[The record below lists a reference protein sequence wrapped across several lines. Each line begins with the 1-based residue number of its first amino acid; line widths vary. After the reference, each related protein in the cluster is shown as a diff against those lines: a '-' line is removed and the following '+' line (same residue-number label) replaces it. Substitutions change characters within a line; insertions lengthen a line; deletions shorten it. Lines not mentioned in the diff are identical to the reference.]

1 MHAQRQLL
9 VRAVAL
15 FAALTA
21 CAAPG
26 QEPQISFD
34 PYKHVIWI
42 PVRVNGGPL
51 LNFAF
56 DSAAAHS
63 AIDWDRAEELKLPFA
78 SLGEQYAGSGDAMA
92 RIGEAKD
99 LSLTLP
105 GASLQLPRMGVA
117 SLRSV
122 SESYGRRMDGLVGA
136 ELFERYVV
144 ELDWEQRSFKFH
156 DPQQFRYSGQGA
168 ALPLIVAGGM
178 PFVRIQ
184 VSVPGVEPIEGIFLV
199 DCPHPG
205 TVIINRPFVE
215 QHGLLD
221 AARKNLPR
229 LAMQYIEGVN
239 GRSEILYGR
248 IPKLKIGPYVLPA
261 PVVGFSQAK
270 GGALAQENF
279 HGILG
284 AEILRRFKVFVDYR
298 GEQIILEPKAAMTSP
313 FDHDASGM
321 RLRSMGSDFREHVI
335 IGVVEDSPAAK
346 ARLQEG
352 DRLIEIGG
360 KPAKTLPLGEI
371 LEMLKR
377 EGETVLLKLQRGA
390 QTVEVK
396 LDLRRLI

>member
-9 VRAVAL
+9 ARA
-15 FAALTA
+15 AALAALAA
-21 CAAPG
+21 CAAG

-42 PVRVNGGPL
+42 PVRVNGGPQ

-78 SLGEQYAGSGDAMA
+78 SLGERYAGSGDSMA
-92 RIGEAKD
+92 RIGEAKN

-105 GASLQLPRMGVA
+105 GASLQLPRMGVT
-117 SLRSV
+117 SLRGV
-122 SESYGRRMDGLVGA
+122 SESYGRQMDGLVGA
-136 ELFERYVV
+136 ELFERYIV

-168 ALPLIVAGGM
+168 TVPLIVASGM

-184 VSVPGVEPIEGIFLV
+184 VSVPGVEPVEGIFLV

-205 TVIINRPFVE
+205 TIIINRPFVE

-229 LAMQYIEGVN
+229 LARQYTEGVN

-248 IPKLKIGPYVLPA
+248 IPELKIGPYVLRE
-261 PVVGFSQAK
+261 PVVGFSQAR

-284 AEILRRFKVFVDYR
+284 AEILRRFKVFVDYG
-298 GEQIILEPKAAMTSP
+298 GEQIILEPKAAMTTP
-313 FDHDASGM
+313 FDFDASGM
-321 RLRSMGSDFREHVI
+321 RLRSMGSDFREHVV

-360 KPAKTLPLGEI
+360 KPAKALSLGEI
-371 LEMLKR
+371 LEILKR
-377 EGETVLLKLQRGA
+377 DGESVLLKLQRGP
-390 QTVEVK
+390 QTVEAK
-396 LDLRRLI
+396 LDLRRLL

>member
-1 MHAQRQLL
+1 MHTRRKLPAR
-9 VRAVAL
+9 V
-15 FAALTA
+15 AALAALAA
-21 CAAPG
+21 CTIAG

-63 AIDWDRAEELKLPFA
+63 AIDWDRAEEVKLPFT
-78 SLGEQYAGSGDAMA
+78 SLGERYAGSGDTMR

-105 GASLQLPRMGVA
+105 GATLQLPRMGVA
-117 SLRSV
+117 SLLGV

-144 ELDWEQRSFKFH
+144 EIDWEQRSFKFH

-168 ALPLIVAGGM
+168 AVPLIVAGGM
-178 PFVRIQ
+178 PFVRLQ
-184 VSVPGVEPIEGIFLV
+184 VSVPGVEPVEGIFLV

-205 TVIINRPFVE
+205 TIIINRPFVE
-215 QHGLLD
+215 QHHLLD
-221 AARKNLPR
+221 AARKNLAR
-229 LAMQYIEGVN
+229 LAAQYTEGVN
-239 GRSEILYGR
+239 GRSEVLYGR
-248 IPKLKIGPYVLPA
+248 VTCVKIGPYVLRE

-270 GGALAQENF
+270 GGALADENF
-279 HGILG
+279 QGIIG
-284 AEILRRFKVFVDYR
+284 AEILRRFKVFVDYP
-298 GEQIILEPKAAMTSP
+298 GEQIILEPKAAMTAP
-313 FDHDASGM
+313 FDYDASGM
-321 RLRSMGSDFREHVI
+321 RLRSTGSDFREHVV

-352 DRLIEIGG
+352 DRLIEVCG
-360 KPAKTLPLGEI
+360 KPAKTLSLGEI

-377 EGETVLLKLQRGA
+377 EGVTVPLKLKRGT
-390 QTVEVK
+390 QTVEAK